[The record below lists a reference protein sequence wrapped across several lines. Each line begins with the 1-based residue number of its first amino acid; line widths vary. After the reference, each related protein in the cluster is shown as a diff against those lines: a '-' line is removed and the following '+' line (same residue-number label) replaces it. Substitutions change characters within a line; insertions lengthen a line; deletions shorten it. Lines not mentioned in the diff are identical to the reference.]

1 VHAVRLTIRWVSA
14 FGAAAAALTVLGPM
28 TGATGGVRQLGL
40 DLTWIQL
47 AYGVFLLLSDM
58 RWMVKLVV
66 CSAGSKRCI
75 ARLGNSEARAKVAA
89 PASNTADCSAYA
101 RDLHAHAA
109 VPGRFGRVTGSER
122 RRLTE

>member
-1 VHAVRLTIRWVSA
+1 LPILSA
-14 FGAAAAALTVLGPM
+14 WCENEGS
-28 TGATGGVRQLGL
+28 REGL

-89 PASNTADCSAYA
+89 PASNTAD
-101 RDLHAHAA
+101 
-109 VPGRFGRVTGSER
+109 
-122 RRLTE
+122 